1 VIRVLVVDDHAVVR
15 AGLSCLLAATD
26 DLDCVGTAGDGAT
39 ALELVDQLAPDV
51 LLLDLSMP
59 VLDGVAVTQAVR
71 RSGRD
76 LRVLVLTSF
85 CHSELVVDA
94 VRAGAD
100 GYLLKQSGP
109 EEIFDGIR
117 AVADGRSPVDPA
129 AARELMSDVRSR
141 TPADE
146 LTGREREVLEMV
158 RQGQPNKAIAR
169 RLCIS
174 ERTVKAHVTRIF
186 HRIGVTDRTQAAV
199 WAERHGAPGSPA

>member
-26 DLDCVGTAGDGAT
+26 DLHCVGTAGDGAT

-59 VLDGVAVTQAVR
+59 VLDGVAVTRAVR

>member
-26 DLDCVGTAGDGAT
+26 DLECVGTAGDGAS
-39 ALELVDQLAPDV
+39 ALELVDRLVPDV

-59 VLDGVAVTQAVR
+59 GLDGVAVTQELR

-76 LRVLVLTSF
+76 ARVLVLTSF

-109 EEIFDGIR
+109 EEIFEGIR
-117 AVADGRSPVDPA
+117 AVVDGRSPVDPA

-141 TPADE
+141 TPVEE
-146 LTGREREVLEMV
+146 LTEREQEVLEMV

-169 RLCIS
+169 RLSIS

-199 WAERHGAPGSPA
+199 WAERHGVSGSPA

>member
-1 VIRVLVVDDHAVVR
+1 MIRVLVVDDHAVVR
-15 AGLSCLLAATD
+15 AGLSSLLAATD
-26 DLDCVGTAGDGAT
+26 DLECVGTAGDGVS
-39 ALELVDQLAPDV
+39 ALELVDRLAPDV

-59 VLDGVAVTQAVR
+59 GLDGVAVTQELR

-76 LRVLVLTSF
+76 ARVLVLTSF

-109 EEIFDGIR
+109 EEIFEGIR
-117 AVADGRSPVDPA
+117 AVVDGRSPVDPA

-141 TPADE
+141 TPVEE
-146 LTGREREVLEMV
+146 LTEREQEVLEMV

-169 RLCIS
+169 RLSIS

-199 WAERHGAPGSPA
+199 WAERHGVSGSPA